1 MYDGTARRRR
11 CVSRIGSFRRDSDFS
26 IRMSI
31 EVEEYRKYLRPEL
44 VSKLSN
50 MELRARLVVEGFIT
64 GLHKSP
70 YHGFSVEFAEH
81 RQYMPGDDLRHVDW
95 KVLARTDR
103 YYIKQYEEETNLKC
117 HLVLDASRS
126 MEYASNGNI
135 RKREYASYLAAALAY
150 LMIKQQDAVGLTV
163 YDEKVRTYFPPHATQ
178 SYLKLILKELEG
190 LKGSNKTGTA
200 DSLNEI
206 AERVKRRGLV
216 VVLSDLFDEP
226 SEVVTAFKHFRHRKH
241 DVIVMQILDPLE
253 RSFAFGAD
261 AVFRDMETEEEIMT
275 QPWHMATAYQRE
287 MRKFIERYKKE
298 CREHNI
304 DYVLL
309 DTSVPFD
316 VALFQY
322 LHKRT
327 KMF

>member
-1 MYDGTARRRR
+1 MA
-11 CVSRIGSFRRDSDFS
+11 IGDQ
-26 IRMSI
+26 
-31 EVEEYRKYLRPEL
+31 EYRKYLRPEI

-70 YHGFSVEFAEH
+70 YHGFSVEFTEH
-81 RQYMPGDDLRHVDW
+81 RQYMPGDDLKHIDW
-95 KVLARTDR
+95 KVLGRTDR

-117 HLVLDASRS
+117 YLILDASRS
-126 MEYASNGNI
+126 MDYASNGNI
-135 RKREYASYLAAALAY
+135 PKREYASYLVGALAY
-150 LMIKQQDAVGLTV
+150 LMIKQQDAVGLTI
-163 YDEKVRTYFPPHATQ
+163 YDEKVRTYLPPHATH
-178 SYLKLILKELEG
+178 SYLKLILKELEVLQTG
-190 LKGSNKTGTA
+190 KKTGTVR
-200 DSLNEI
+200 SLNEI

-216 VVLSDLFDEP
+216 VVLSDLFDDP
-226 SEVVTAFKHFRHRKH
+226 RDVMTALKHFRHRKH
-241 DVIVMQILDPLE
+241 EVIVMQILDPLE
-253 RSFAFGAD
+253 RSFAFGRD
-261 AVFRDMETEEEIMT
+261 AVFRDMETGDKLMT
-275 QPWHMATAYQRE
+275 QPWHIMRSYQTE
-287 MRKFIERYKKE
+287 MRKFVERYKKE

-304 DYVLL
+304 DFVLL